1 MLWFMVYSAH
11 GSAVGNVI
19 LSVEESLTALW
30 VGLLIILAIEANAVF
45 GKMNAAI
52 TSVKAVIHSGIAL
65 TVILGLLV
73 CYL

>member
-1 MLWFMVYSAH
+1 
-11 GSAVGNVI
+11 
-19 LSVEESLTALW
+19 
-30 VGLLIILAIEANAVF
+30 
-45 GKMNAAI
+45 MNAAI